1 VRTYLATLAKEQH
14 FSAKGSHFA
23 DKLSQDIDI
32 SEPIEELI
40 TQ

>member
-1 VRTYLATLAKEQH
+1 VRTYLAALANEQH

-23 DKLSQDIDI
+23 DKLVQEMDI

>member
-1 VRTYLATLAKEQH
+1 VRSYLAALAKEQH

-23 DKLSQDIDI
+23 DKLAQEMNI